1 MGVKEDEI
9 IEGLNMFKNLR
20 ENKFTEEPDLN
31 KLTTMK
37 EIISLTGMDKFVL
50 DLELR
55 NNSTKTKI
63 LFKDKENRF
72 RKMSM
77 FLTSVFPLIYY
88 QSMNNVTDSLLYYHL
103 NNFQK
108 ELPVLITNLENKRS
122 NEIIS
127 NMRTIIE
134 KWAKGKVTDLRFP
147 NLKLDQKIKKSDK
160 VGEFRSF
167 INVFSPDIQLKL
179 NNLYSIGNKYIHT
192 NSKSYN
198 QTRSLEIAENCLN
211 ELTEIFTDICGLTS
225 LLKEYVTD
233 PKNNEIKFK
242 EIFQYIEKESK
253 GKMNSQLNDV
263 LKSFIDEIIKD
274 FE

>member
-167 INVFSPDIQLKL
+167 INVFSPDIQIKL

>member
-31 KLTTMK
+31 KLTTMN

-122 NEIIS
+122 NEIIY

-167 INVFSPDIQLKL
+167 INVFSPDIQIKL

-263 LKSFIDEIIKD
+263 LKSFIDENIKD